1 MDRSVIYFLLFL
13 SSKGVYPI
21 ISKRFIFKVKKTSFL
36 AGETLHYIYNGVW
49 MVQRLFKQFKE
60 DSAHQIGCFFFF
72 SFSKGGSF
80 FGVFFGYFSQKKCQ
94 IISKISKFVFESLF
108 STNVENCLEKIIEAF
123 LCSAPSSHL
132 FSQGTPEA

>member
-60 DSAHQIGCFFFF
+60 DSAHQIGCFSSSVFQKGGHFFLQSRGGHF
-72 SFSKGGSF
+72 FERSRGGSF
-80 FGVFFGYFSQKKCQ
+80 FQTVKRGGGHFFSYPGQRKHR
-94 IISKISKFVFESLF
+94 L
-108 STNVENCLEKIIEAF
+108 
-123 LCSAPSSHL
+123 PSDKY
-132 FSQGTPEA
+132 

>member
-1 MDRSVIYFLLFL
+1 MIYFLLFL
-13 SSKGVYPI
+13 TSKGVYPI
-21 ISKRFIFKVKKTSFL
+21 LSKRFIFKVKKTSFL

-80 FGVFFGYFSQKKCQ
+80 FGVFLGYFSQKKCQ

-108 STNVENCLEKIIEAF
+108 SKNVENCLAKIIEAF